1 MKYRRLDENGDYT
14 FGNYEWNFLFD
25 NDAVGQAVKT
35 KILLFYQEWWENL
48 SIGIPFFQS
57 IAGKVSNNN
66 LKMTITLL
74 LKDRILEIQEVTSV
88 DNIEI
93 DISNRVLSIVIDL
106 TSIYGG
112 NTVQLG
118 VNYWWLISLP
128 L

>member
-14 FGNYEWNFLFD
+14 FGNNEGNFLYD
-25 NDAVGQAVKT
+25 NDAVAQAVKT

-93 DISNRVLSIVIDL
+93 NISNRVLSIVIDL

-118 VNYWWLISLP
+118 VNY
-128 L
+128 

>member
-14 FGNYEWNFLFD
+14 FGNNEGNFLYD
-25 NDAVGQAVKT
+25 NDAVAQAVKT
-35 KILLFYQEWWENL
+35 KILLFYQEWWENI

-74 LKDRILEIQEVTSV
+74 LKDRILEIQEVSSV

-93 DISNRVLSIVIDL
+93 DISNRALSIVIDL

-118 VNYWWLISLP
+118 VNY
-128 L
+128 